1 MADVKFGTKRIC
13 PHCEKK
19 FYDLNKQ
26 SPFTCPCGD
35 KEIVI
40 EEELSFSP
48 TPAPAKPK
56 KEPKDEFAG
65 IENTDNTDNEDEGE
79 DGIISLDEAAVEEEQ
94 DSKN

>member
-26 SPFTCPCGD
+26 SPFTCPCGE

-48 TPAPAKPK
+48 ASGPAKPK
-56 KEPKDEFAG
+56 KEHKDEFEG
-65 IENTDNTDNEDEGE
+65 IENTDNEDEGE
-79 DGIISLDEAAVEEEQ
+79 DGVVSLDEAAAEEEQ